1 MQNYELFNYC
11 FSYIVVQPLSP
22 VQLFVTSSTTAHQAT
37 LSSIISQS
45 LLKFMSI
52 ESVMLCNYLI
62 LCHPLLLLPSI
73 VPRSGSFPMSQLI
86 TIGGQSIGISTSSSV
101 LQMNIQGSF
110 PSGLK
115 NLIYLQSKGLS
126 RVHSNTTVW
135 KHQSFGA

>member
-73 VPRSGSFPMSQLI
+73 VPRSGSFRMSQLI
-86 TIGGQSIGISTSSSV
+86 TIGGQSIGVSTSSV
-101 LQMNIQGSF
+101 LPMNTQDWS
-110 PSGLK
+110 PLGLA

-126 RVHSNTTVW
+126 RVYSNTTVW